1 MKCEVQL
8 YVAGKVFTE
17 QVYAVD
23 YDEARRVALARNP
36 NARVVSVNAKILIIK
51 SFILPH
57 FHLKLDPK
65 LGQPSGYVTK
75 DGMWAAVP
83 SNGRKFAIIHNG
95 VVEHFSKN
103 FECAMIYI
111 KKGIQKEKKDAR
123 SKLNRSKVKH
133 PHKNISERWI
143 YY

>member
-1 MKCEVQL
+1 MLEWLVL
-8 YVAGKVFTE
+8 M
-17 QVYAVD
+17 
-23 YDEARRVALARNP
+23 RNSNYQKFYP
-36 NARVVSVNAKILIIK
+36 TTFPS
-51 SFILPH
+51 
-57 FHLKLDPK
+57 KLDPK

-95 VVEHFSKN
+95 DVEHFARN

-123 SKLNRSKVKH
+123 SKLNRSK
-133 PHKNISERWI
+133 
-143 YY
+143 

>member
-1 MKCEVQL
+1 M
-8 YVAGKVFTE
+8 ARKVNYQTFYPTTFPSK
-17 QVYAVD
+17 
-23 YDEARRVALARNP
+23 LA
-36 NARVVSVNAKILIIK
+36 
-51 SFILPH
+51 
-57 FHLKLDPK
+57 PK

-83 SNGRKFAIIHNG
+83 SDGRKFAIVHNG

-123 SKLNRSKVKH
+123 SKLNRG
-133 PHKNISERWI
+133 
-143 YY
+143 